1 MTSKQQEDILFN
13 IPVDKEQ
20 FALMKQAAALEKI
33 PVKDW
38 ASDMLLEAASE
49 NVEQETELQEV
60 GEEYDK
66 ILATFEKQTNFS

>member
-13 IPVDKEQ
+13 IPVAKEQ

-49 NVEQETELQEV
+49 NVGQGAELQEV